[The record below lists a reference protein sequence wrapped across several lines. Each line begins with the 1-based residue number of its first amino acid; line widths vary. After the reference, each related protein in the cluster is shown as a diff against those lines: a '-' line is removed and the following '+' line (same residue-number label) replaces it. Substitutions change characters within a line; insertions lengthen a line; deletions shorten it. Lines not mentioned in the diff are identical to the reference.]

1 LPTHISIAIREAE
14 WSILREY
21 ALEISQQEFRFPFK
35 LPNNPLNLPNR
46 ISAKCARSSIGM
58 TYRYRIGVIDQ
69 QFDGRTIL
77 FRLVIELYKEYRL
90 ILDIG
95 EQAVFPNQVED
106 PRLAQT

>member
-1 LPTHISIAIREAE
+1 
-14 WSILREY
+14 
-21 ALEISQQEFRFPFK
+21 
-35 LPNNPLNLPNR
+35 
-46 ISAKCARSSIGM
+46 M